1 MNLLQKKLKLKPN
14 QTLVVINKPEGFE
27 KALGFLPIGVKVTMV
42 TSVPADHV
50 FWFIKTGEELEG
62 QQNKVLALIKS
73 NTQLWVM
80 YPTSGSSKQSA
91 LKNPIVAVL
100 LANNTLEK
108 VAQFAFD
115 SEWGSIGLRRKAD
128 V

>member
-14 QTLVVINKPEGFE
+14 QTLVVINKPDGFD
-27 KALGFLPIGVKVTMV
+27 KALGFLPLGVKVTMV

-50 FWFIKTGEELEG
+50 FWFVKTEEELLG
-62 QQNKVLALIKS
+62 QQKKVLALIKS
-73 NTQLWVM
+73 NTQFWVM
-80 YPTSGSSKQSA
+80 YPKSGKQAISKS
-91 LKNPIVAVL
+91 LVVNTL

-108 VAQFAFD
+108 VTQFTFD
-115 SEWGSIGLRRKAD
+115 SDWGTIGLRRNTT